1 MDSGAW
7 AKGVAPLKLIAF
19 GDSLTAGYGL
29 AASAAFPSVLEK
41 RLREE
46 GDNLTIV
53 NAGVSGD
60 TASDGLARID
70 WTLQD
75 GADGVIVELG
85 ANDMLRGIDPSV
97 TRVALDAICAKIV
110 ARKIKILIAG
120 MHATPSL
127 GTEYKVRFDAIYPEL
142 ARKYQAPLYPFFL
155 DGVAGQP
162 SLLLE
167 DHLHPN
173 AEGILRIVEGIRPL
187 VHSFLQTMNAE
198 TRAKPEERK

>member
-1 MDSGAW
+1 M
-7 AKGVAPLKLIAF
+7 KLIAF

-29 AASAAFPSVLEK
+29 AASAAFPSILEK

-46 GDNLTIV
+46 GYNLTVV

-97 TRVALDAICAKIV
+97 TRAALDAICAKIV
-110 ARKIKILIAG
+110 ARNIKILIGG
-120 MHATPSL
+120 MQATPSL
-127 GTEYKVRFDAIYPEL
+127 GTEYKARFDAIYPEL

-162 SLLLE
+162 SLQLE

-173 AEGILRIVEGIRPL
+173 AEGVLRIVVGIKPL
-187 VHSFLQTMNAE
+187 VHSFLQTLNVE
-198 TRAKPEERK
+198 TRAKPEELR

>member
-7 AKGVAPLKLIAF
+7 AKGGAPLKLIAF

-29 AASAAFPSVLEK
+29 AASAAFPSILEK

-46 GDNLTIV
+46 GYNLTVV

-97 TRVALDAICAKIV
+97 TRAALDAICAKIV
-110 ARKIKILIAG
+110 ARNIKILIGG
-120 MHATPSL
+120 MQATPSL
-127 GTEYKVRFDAIYPEL
+127 GTEYKARFDAIYPEL
-142 ARKYQAPLYPFFL
+142 ARKYRAPLYPFFL

-162 SLLLE
+162 SLQLE

-173 AEGILRIVEGIRPL
+173 AEGVLRIV
-187 VHSFLQTMNAE
+187 
-198 TRAKPEERK
+198 